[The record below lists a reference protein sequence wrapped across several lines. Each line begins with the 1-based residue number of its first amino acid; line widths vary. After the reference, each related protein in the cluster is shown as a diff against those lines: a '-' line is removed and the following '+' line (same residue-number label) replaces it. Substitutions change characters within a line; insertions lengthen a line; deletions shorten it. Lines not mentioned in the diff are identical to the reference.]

1 LHGIGARYGHLLEF
15 LHHRTH
21 FGFVARWRSR
31 LVQDLALRRRKH
43 TSDPVEELHG
53 ILGHPEVDVERVELV
68 VVFVLVVRVIGW
80 QMPFLVPLD
89 LADGECYKASVFVR
103 VTKVDPVE
111 IWSMDAHQH
120 MSL

>member
-1 LHGIGARYGHLLEF
+1 
-15 LHHRTH
+15 
-21 FGFVARWRSR
+21 
-31 LVQDLALRRRKH
+31 
-43 TSDPVEELHG
+43 
-53 ILGHPEVDVERVELV
+53 VELV